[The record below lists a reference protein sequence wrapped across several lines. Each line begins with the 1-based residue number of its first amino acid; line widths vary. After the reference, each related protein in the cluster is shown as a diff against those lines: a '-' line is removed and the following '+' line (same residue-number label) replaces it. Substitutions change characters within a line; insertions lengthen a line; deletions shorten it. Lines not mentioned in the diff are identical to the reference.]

1 MSQWPYLG
9 ESLPED
15 PVFVLSLG
23 EHDQSKETEKE
34 AGKKDFNIFIDFV
47 GILHGYCQKHF
58 FSPAYAKI
66 DISQLITSIYG
77 IPGVYYGKEDT
88 LSVFLDVEKGSEYH
102 KDLEYAVK
110 RVNERH
116 ILDYSGRRLWLE
128 I

>member
-9 ESLPED
+9 ESLQEN
-15 PVFVLSLG
+15 PVFALSSR
-23 EHDQSKETEKE
+23 EHEQNREKEKE
-34 AGKKDFNIFIDFV
+34 AGKKDFNIFVDFI
-47 GILHGYCQKHF
+47 GALHGYCQKHF

-66 DISQLITSIYG
+66 DIKHLITSIYG
-77 IPGVYYGKEDT
+77 VPGVYYEQEDT
-88 LSVFLDVEKGSEYH
+88 LSVFLDVEKGSVYH

-110 RVNERH
+110 RVNERR